1 MTKARLTVLI
11 LLLLIS
17 GISSFWGFFAE
28 RSAHGRIGDFKLAY
42 YGARSIV
49 EHRDPY
55 SEDELQ
61 RIFEAEGGQ
70 SPSDPNKRREILRK
84 LAMQVY
90 LPTAFL
96 FLAPFGFL
104 SWGAAHL
111 LWMLMTAASLT
122 FAAFLIWDLGANY
135 SADLSFYLICFML
148 ANSGV
153 LFAGGNPAGL
163 VIGLCV
169 VAVWCFLE
177 ERHAAAGVA
186 CLAVSLAI
194 KPHDVGLVWLFLL
207 LAGGVYRKRA
217 LQTFA
222 VVAFLSV
229 PAVMLVLHVSP
240 NWAQE
245 LRWNLATTSEPGG
258 NADPGPSNVG
268 GVSPG
273 MIIDLQTV
281 VSAFRDD
288 PHFYNGITYLICGP
302 LLLFWIFT
310 TIRFR
315 PSRQSALIAL
325 AAIATLSLLPLYHR
339 PHDAKIL
346 LLTIPACAMLW
357 SEGSRVRWC
366 AVMFTF
372 AGIFVTSDIPLALI
386 ATLSRNNEASGAVV
400 QSNISMVLLNRPVP
414 LVLLA
419 SGIFYLWVYAKR
431 LSPPGIE
438 SNSSDRA
445 DKA

>member
-1 MTKARLTVLI
+1 
-11 LLLLIS
+11 
-17 GISSFWGFFAE
+17 
-28 RSAHGRIGDFKLAY
+28 
-42 YGARSIV
+42 
-49 EHRDPY
+49 
-55 SEDELQ
+55 
-61 RIFEAEGGQ
+61 
-70 SPSDPNKRREILRK
+70 
-84 LAMQVY
+84 
-90 LPTAFL
+90 
-96 FLAPFGFL
+96 
-104 SWGAAHL
+104 
-111 LWMLMTAASLT
+111 MTAASLT

-217 LQTFA
+217 LQTLA

-229 PAVMLVLHVSP
+229 PAVMLISHVSP

-268 GVSPG
+268 GISPG

-302 LLLFWIFT
+302 LLLFWMFL
-310 TIRFR
+310 TIRSR
-315 PSRQSALIAL
+315 PSRQSALFAL

-357 SEGSRVRWC
+357 SEGSRFRWC
-366 AVMFTF
+366 AVMFTT

-386 ATLSRNNEASGAVV
+386 ATLSRNNDASGAVE
-400 QSNISMVLLNRPVP
+400 QSNMAMVLLNRPVP

-431 LSPPGIE
+431 PSPPGIE
-438 SNSSDRA
+438 STSSDRV

>member
-11 LLLLIS
+11 LLSLIS
-17 GISSFWGFFAE
+17 GISAFWGFFAE

-61 RIFEAEGGQ
+61 RLFEAEGGQ
-70 SPSDPNKRREILRK
+70 SPSDPNKRHEVLRK

-96 FLAPFGFL
+96 FLVPFGFL

-111 LWMLMTAASLT
+111 LWMLVTAASLT
-122 FAAFLIWDLGANY
+122 FAAFLIWDLGENY

-169 VAVWCFLE
+169 IAVWCFLQD
-177 ERHAAAGVA
+177 RHAAAGVA

-194 KPHDVGLVWLFLL
+194 KPHDVGLVWLFLI

-217 LQTFA
+217 LQTLA

-229 PAVMLVLHVSP
+229 PAVMLVSHVSP
-240 NWAQE
+240 DWARE

-268 GVSPG
+268 AISPG

-281 VSAFRDD
+281 VSVFRDA
-288 PHFYNGITYLICGP
+288 PHFYNGITYLISGP
-302 LLLFWIFT
+302 LLLFWMFLT
-310 TIRFR
+310 FRFR
-315 PSRQSALIAL
+315 PSRQSALVAL
-325 AAIATLSLLPLYHR
+325 AAVATLSLLPLYHR

-357 SEGSRVRWC
+357 SEGSRVRWW
-366 AVMFTF
+366 VVIFTF

-386 ATLSRNNEASGAVV
+386 ATLSRNNEAPGAVA
-400 QSNISMVLLNRPVP
+400 QSNMAMVLLNRPVP

-419 SGIFYLWVYAKR
+419 SSIFYLWVYAKR
-431 LSPPGIE
+431 LSIE
-438 SNSSDRA
+438 SAPTDRA